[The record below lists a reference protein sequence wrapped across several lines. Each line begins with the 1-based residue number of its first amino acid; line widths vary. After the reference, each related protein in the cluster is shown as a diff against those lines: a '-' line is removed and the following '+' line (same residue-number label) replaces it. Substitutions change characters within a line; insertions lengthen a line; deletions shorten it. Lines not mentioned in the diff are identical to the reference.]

1 MLSLPMALGPYVH
14 APKIRTLFATNGS
27 TRACKCKQDGSIER
41 FKAWLVA
48 KGFDQRSG
56 VELTETFSLVIKS
69 STIRVVLAFS
79 VHFNWCVRQLD
90 VSNAFFRGCIIETIF
105 MEQPLGFIDAA
116 YPHHVIKLHKVIYG
130 LKQAPRA
137 WFTRLSQAIFEL
149 RFHSSSVDTS
159 LFIYYHS
166 NVILYL
172 LVYVNDI
179 LITGTNTTILY
190 SIIKWLQYVFALKDL
205 GDLGF
210 FLGMQAHCDST
221 SLHIRQR
228 KYIVDLLHKSSM
240 ACAKPYSSPIV
251 SGSKL
256 SASISDPFSNA
267 DTTTY

>member
-1 MLSLPMALGPYVH
+1 MSTPPKSEHCSQQMGLQEH
-14 APKIRTLFATNGS
+14 A
-27 TRACKCKQDGSIER
+27 KCKQDGSIER

-205 GDLGF
+205 GDLG
-210 FLGMQAHCDST
+210 MQAHCDST

>member
-1 MLSLPMALGPYVH
+1 MSTPPKSEHCSQQMGLQEH
-14 APKIRTLFATNGS
+14 A
-27 TRACKCKQDGSIER
+27 KCKQDGSIER

-48 KGFDQRSG
+48 KGFDQRIG

-205 GDLGF
+205 GDLG
-210 FLGMQAHCDST
+210 MQAHCDST